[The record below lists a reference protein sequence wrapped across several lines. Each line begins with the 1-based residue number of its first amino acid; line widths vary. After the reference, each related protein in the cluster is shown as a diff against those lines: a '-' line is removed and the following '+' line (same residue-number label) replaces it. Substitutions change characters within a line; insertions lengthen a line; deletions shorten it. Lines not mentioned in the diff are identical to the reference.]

1 MKLILATSSFCGP
14 CHILKRKITDEKL
27 EVETVEM
34 ESDPSLFKKYS
45 VRAVPRLLVIE
56 DDVLQESVQGI
67 EDIIKKIKEHAKD

>member
-1 MKLILATSSFCGP
+1 MKLILATSTFCGP
-14 CHILKRKITDEKL
+14 CHILKRKIADEKL

-34 ESDPSLFKKYS
+34 ESDPSLFKKYN